1 MNKNKDRDD
10 NMIKKVLF
18 PLLFLVLAYF
28 VLSYESAKE
37 IIAGIAI
44 FLVGMYFMEDGFKL
58 FSGGVLEKILER
70 FTNTLPKGI
79 LNGFLITSVVQSS
92 SLTSV
97 ILISFLGASLIALE
111 SAIYVLLGSSL
122 GSSTTAWI
130 IALFGLKIKI
140 SHYAMPIIAFGIFF
154 RFSKNQKQKGFGN
167 ILLGL
172 GFIFLGISYMVV
184 GFEELK
190 ESVDL
195 SVYSLDGFLG
205 LFIFFI
211 IGAFM
216 TFIVQSS
223 SASTAI
229 ILVALSSGQLLYFN
243 AIAAVIGGKIGST
256 TTTILG
262 SLNSN
267 SNGKRL
273 AFSQFILNLIA
284 TLFGIIFF
292 YPIIYF
298 IDFISNY
305 FSIESDVIKLT
316 IFVTIFNLSAVLI
329 VIPLLPKIV
338 ERLKKMFIPKV
349 KSWSKLEFL
358 DSESLESSKSIV
370 VGLKKENIILY
381 NKLIK
386 AIKHQLLINDEDI
399 YWNKK
404 HKDKK
409 SPQNSKIDKI
419 YKEKIKKLHDEIL
432 DFISFANKNIN
443 ENDLKTFDSQKL
455 LTKDMYKILKKIKTF
470 HKNINVGVD
479 SRNPNIS
486 KEYIFIKELFM
497 ICIKELENISQNMT
511 IDDIDKIYKTK
522 TLQQKLNSL
531 DSLSTKRV
539 DELFAQKRLDSIE
552 TTKIIRDVSFAILL
566 CQSLINIT
574 TTIFIEDSL
583 LLDEDEE
590 DEN

>member
-1 MNKNKDRDD
+1 
-10 NMIKKVLF
+10 MIKKILF

-44 FLVGMYFMEDGFKL
+44 FLVGMHFMEDGFKL
-58 FSGGVLEKILER
+58 FSGGFLERVLEK
-70 FTNTLPKGI
+70 FTNSMPKGI
-79 LNGFLITSVVQSS
+79 LNGFLITSILQSS

-154 RFSKNQKQKGFGN
+154 SFSKKQKQKGFGN

-190 ESVDL
+190 QSVDL
-195 SVYSLDGFLG
+195 SIYSNDSFLTMV
-205 LFIFFI
+205 LFFI
-211 IGAFM
+211 LGAIM

-223 SASTAI
+223 SASIAI
-229 ILVALSSGQLLYFN
+229 TLVALASGQILYLN
-243 AIAAVIGGKIGST
+243 AIALVIGGKIGST

-273 AFSQFILNLIA
+273 AFAQFILNLIA
-284 TLFGIIFF
+284 TIFGILFLV
-292 YPIIYF
+292 PIVNF
-298 IDFISNY
+298 IEFLSLKFAIT
-305 FSIESDVIKLT
+305 SDAIKLT
-316 IFVTIFNLSAVLI
+316 IFITIFNLSAVLI
-329 VIPLLPKIV
+329 VIPFLSKLV
-338 ERLKKMFIPKV
+338 ERLKKMFIPKI

-358 DSESLESSKSIV
+358 DNEALESSKSIV
-370 VGLKKENIILY
+370 VGLKKENIVLY

-419 YKEKIKKLHDEIL
+419 YKEKIKNLHDEIL

-443 ENDLKTFDSQKL
+443 EDDLKLFDSQKI
-455 LTKDMYKILKKIKTF
+455 LTKDMYKILKKIRNF
-470 HKNINVGVD
+470 YKNISVGVE
-479 SRNPNIS
+479 SKNPNIS
-486 KEYIFIKELFM
+486 SEYIFIKEIFI
-497 ICIKELENISQNMT
+497 ICIKELENISQNLT

-522 TLQQKLNSL
+522 TLQHKLNSL

-539 DELFAQKRLDSIE
+539 DEFFAQKKLDAIE
-552 TTKIIRDVSFAILL
+552 TTKIIKDVSFAILL
-566 CQSLINIT
+566 CQNLINIT

>member
-1 MNKNKDRDD
+1 
-10 NMIKKVLF
+10 MIKKILF

-44 FLVGMYFMEDGFKL
+44 FLVGMHFMEDGFKL
-58 FSGGVLEKILER
+58 FSGGFLERVLEK
-70 FTNTLPKGI
+70 FTNSMPKGI
-79 LNGFLITSVVQSS
+79 LNGFLITSILQSS

-154 RFSKNQKQKGFGN
+154 SFSKKQKQKGFGN

-190 ESVDL
+190 QSVDL
-195 SVYSLDGFLG
+195 SIYSNDSFLTMV
-205 LFIFFI
+205 LFFI
-211 IGAFM
+211 LGAIM

-223 SASTAI
+223 SASIAI
-229 ILVALSSGQLLYFN
+229 TLVALASGQILYLN
-243 AIAAVIGGKIGST
+243 AIALVIGGKIGST

-273 AFSQFILNLIA
+273 AFAQFILNLIA
-284 TLFGIIFF
+284 TIFGILFLV
-292 YPIIYF
+292 PIVNF
-298 IDFISNY
+298 IEFLSLKFAIT
-305 FSIESDVIKLT
+305 SDAIKLT
-316 IFVTIFNLSAVLI
+316 IFITIFNLSAVLI
-329 VIPLLPKIV
+329 VIPFLSKLV
-338 ERLKKMFIPKV
+338 ERLKKMFIPKI

-358 DSESLESSKSIV
+358 DNEALESSKSIV
-370 VGLKKENIILY
+370 VGLKKENIVLY

-419 YKEKIKKLHDEIL
+419 YKEKIKNLHDEIL

-443 ENDLKTFDSQKL
+443 EDDLKLFDSQKI
-455 LTKDMYKILKKIKTF
+455 LTKDMYKILKKIRNF
-470 HKNINVGVD
+470 YKNINIGVE
-479 SRNPNIS
+479 SKNPNIS
-486 KEYIFIKELFM
+486 REYIFIKEIFI
-497 ICIKELENISQNMT
+497 ICIKELENISQNLT

-522 TLQQKLNSL
+522 TLQHKLNSL
-531 DSLSTKRV
+531 DNLSTKRV
-539 DELFAQKRLDSIE
+539 DEFFAQKKLDAIE
-552 TTKIIRDVSFAILL
+552 TTKIIKDVSFAILL
-566 CQSLINIT
+566 CQNLINIT